1 MTTITALPTAPART
15 MDAPTFVTTADTF
28 VAALPPM
35 VTQINTVAGE
45 INAASSTTATNA
57 AIALAAATD
66 AVNSKNAVLS
76 TANATPW
83 VSGQI
88 YAQYTNAISQI
99 NFQTYRKTTA
109 SSSSTTDPKNDSA
122 NWTLLQI
129 SAAWFVVDSNYTAVA
144 GDNLLIDTD
153 TNHAPITVTLPSTF
167 LVQYQSKISFKDL
180 YGTFGTNGL
189 TINYSGGIPIEGVLE
204 NMIVPNK
211 NISFE
216 LLYVG
221 GTRGWALV

>member
-1 MTTITALPTAPART
+1 MTTITALPAAPART

-28 VAALPPM
+28 VAALPTM

-45 INAASSTTATNA
+45 INTASTLTATNA
-57 AIALAAATD
+57 AIASAAATD
-66 AVNSKNAVLS
+66 AVNYKNAVLS

-83 VSGQI
+83 VSGQV

-109 SSSSTTDPKNDSA
+109 SSLSTTDPKNDPA

-129 SAAWFVVDSNYTAVA
+129 SAAWFVVNSNYTAVA
-144 GDNLLIDTD
+144 GDNLLIDTSS
-153 TNHAPITVTLPSTF
+153 AAVTVTLPSTF

-204 NMIVPNK
+204 NMTVPNK

>member
-1 MTTITALPTAPART
+1 MTTITALPPAPART
-15 MDAPTFVTTADTF
+15 MDAATFITTADTF

-45 INAASSTTATNA
+45 INTSSTLTATNA
-57 AIALAAATD
+57 AIASAAATD

-83 VSGQI
+83 VSGQT
-88 YAQYTNAISQI
+88 YAQNANVISQI

-109 SSSSTTDPKNDSA
+109 SSSSTIDPKNDPA

-129 SAAWFVVDSNYTAVA
+129 NAAWFVVNSNYTAVA
-144 GDNLLIDTD
+144 GDNLLIDTSS
-153 TNHAPITVTLPSTF
+153 AAVTVTLPSTF
-167 LVQYQSKISFKDL
+167 LVQYQSKIAFKDL

-189 TINYSGGIPIEGVLE
+189 TINYAGSTPIEGVLE
-204 NMIVPNK
+204 NMSVPNK

>member
-1 MTTITALPTAPART
+1 MTTITALPPAPART
-15 MDAPTFVTTADTF
+15 MDAPTFVTTSDTF

-45 INAASSTTATNA
+45 MNTLSSTTATNA
-57 AIALAAATD
+57 AIASAAATD
-66 AVNSKNAVLS
+66 ALNYKNAVLS

-83 VSGQI
+83 VSGQV
-88 YAQYTNAISQI
+88 YAQNTNVISQI

-109 SSSSTTDPKNDSA
+109 SSSSTTDPKNDPA

-129 SAAWFVVDSNYTAVA
+129 NAAWFVVSGNYTAVV
-144 GDNLLIDTD
+144 GDNLLIDTSSV
-153 TNHAPITVTLPSTF
+153 PSVVTLPNTF
-167 LVQYQSKISFKDL
+167 LVQYQSKIAFKDL
-180 YGTFGTNGL
+180 YGTFGDKSL
-189 TINYSGGIPIEGVLE
+189 TINYSGSTPIEGILE
-204 NMIVPNK
+204 NMTVPNK